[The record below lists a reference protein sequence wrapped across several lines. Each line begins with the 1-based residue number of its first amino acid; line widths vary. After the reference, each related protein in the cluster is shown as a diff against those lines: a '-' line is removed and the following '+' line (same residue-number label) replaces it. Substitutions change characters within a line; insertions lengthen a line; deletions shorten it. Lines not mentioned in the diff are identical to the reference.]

1 MGRPS
6 LLGVVA
12 AMSGGTDKIY
22 SPIRQSHAPY
32 LADSPLPRQGAAH
45 KGNLDKIYKINRIA
59 GLGAVRCLIASNDP
73 VCRSGWTKQ
82 KSAIKKGLSQRHE
95 DAKENQQRVGQDD
108 RMDKIYRMVTGG
120 ARCSGLQISHPLL
133 LQASLR
139 AAGCRIAS
147 SAARMTL
154 SAGVVGTADKICTS

>member
-12 AMSGGTDKIY
+12 EMPLGTDKIY
-22 SPIRQSHAPY
+22 PSIRQSRAAH
-32 LADSPLPRQGAAH
+32 LADSPLPRQSPTH
-45 KGNLDKIYKINRIA
+45 KGKLDKIYKINGIE

-73 VCRSGWTKQ
+73 VCRCGWTKQ
-82 KSAIKKGLSQRHE
+82 KSAIKKGFSQRHE
-95 DAKENQQRVGQDD
+95 DAKKNQQRVGQDD

-120 ARCSGLQISHPLL
+120 ARCSGWQISHPLL

-154 SAGVVGTADKICTS
+154 SAGVVGTAEKICTS